1 MDQYLNVKY
10 ADDYLDLVAVGN
22 CGDMMDYR
30 EPETHYYINEGFKNI
45 NNIFLREFITTQEF
59 SMKGKVSPFTV
70 SWYVVPYIN
79 AMARTGTIEEKEML
93 FQSLLD
99 FKAETLVSS
108 NKRGEKGEQV
118 PLVKEAVRICGLV
131 KARQEKLKKEI
142 LDKIDNSSYVDN
154 SCGIIIICMPHDKIE
169 SSENLNGL
177 IAN

>member
-1 MDQYLNVKY
+1 MDECSDVKY

-45 NNIFLREFITTQEF
+45 NNIFLREFIAAQEF

-99 FKAETLVSS
+99 FKAETLVPS
-108 NKRGEKGEQV
+108 NKRGEKGE
-118 PLVKEAVRICGLV
+118 
-131 KARQEKLKKEI
+131 
-142 LDKIDNSSYVDN
+142 
-154 SCGIIIICMPHDKIE
+154 
-169 SSENLNGL
+169 
-177 IAN
+177 

>member
-22 CGDMMDYR
+22 CGDMMDYT